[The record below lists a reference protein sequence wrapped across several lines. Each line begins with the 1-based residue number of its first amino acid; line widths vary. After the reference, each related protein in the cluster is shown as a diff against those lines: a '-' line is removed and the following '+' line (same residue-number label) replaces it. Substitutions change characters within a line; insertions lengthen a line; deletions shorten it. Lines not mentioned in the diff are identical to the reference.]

1 MAPGQ
6 SGSPAEV
13 AVSSL
18 AVKEERDRKAL
29 KAPSPTKRKDRSE
42 EKSKDRSK
50 DKAATKESGE
60 KDRGRDKTRKRR
72 SASSGSSSTRSKP
85 PKRDEKERKRR
96 SPSPRPTKVHVG
108 RLTRNVTKDH
118 IMEIFSTYGKI
129 KMIDMPVDRLNP
141 HLSKGY
147 AYVEFEN
154 PDDAEKALKHMDG
167 GQIDGQ
173 EITATA
179 VLAPR
184 PRPPPRRFSP
194 PRRMLPPPPMWRRS
208 PPRMRRSSGLD
219 SKDIVGVL
227 EQFLQD
233 GRVSALLW
241 EVCQHQAQAGCPELQ
256 DTLLNKI
263 VCLPEHVSNKL
274 QGKNPPVFFPQNYFL
289 LLGDAVLQ
297 VLEKIS
303 DSLRGGLDCSIS
315 FVSHVLGK
323 VCFHGRQKEI
333 LGVLVPRLTDL
344 TKSDCIWQRICWRL
358 VECVPD
364 RWMEAVVLGFV
375 QRAPRADVLSR
386 LLGNLVVKN
395 KKAQFVV
402 TQKMLLLQYGHTVL
416 QELLETWSSSSAVK
430 HAPIEQQLYISK
442 AILICLSHLKE
453 SEIESCRQELLT
465 SMMEGMKCHLDSS
478 LPQLRRLGMVVAES
492 ISSKINTEGPVLKF
506 EVKVSVKFMTG
517 VLGLEEVKA
526 LNQMIQTIIAHF
538 HLEIRR
544 GSHTFKKEE
553 SLYIKTIACNSQ
565 YEEDDETRE
574 LKSLLVQTP
583 SFCVV
588 PSRPDDDW
596 SEKADAALPLVPES
610 DEKSHTAAP
619 VVPDE
624 ESDVE
629 LDSDDDLIP
638 YDMSE
643 DKELKMK
650 APVYIR
656 DCIEVLTGS
665 RSEDVDK
672 WEATVKALE
681 SLIRKNPAAT
691 REVKYYDL
699 GYKRA
704 VSVELAKILLHL
716 EEKTCI
722 EGFVELRQK
731 AQVAVLTTDPI
742 PVAKYLTSQF
752 YSLNYSLR
760 QRMDILDV
768 LVLAAQELSCPKFS
782 GKIKHSGAQ
791 KPRIQL
797 LLESDSSKDWRRIVD
812 ERIKSKTR
820 RFDTGQS
827 HVELASCPNKFNSV
841 AGYFF
846 FPLIQHFD
854 RPLTTFDLLG
864 EDHLVLGRLV
874 HTLAILMYLAVNT
887 VEQLAPPTLCGASP
901 NGMME
906 CVMSLVGPN
915 GPLSEDVPLEDG
927 GVVKELTV
935 AASFADV
942 MEKDPDGDCRRLAL
956 QNLLLMENL
965 KKKLAAVPS

>member
-1 MAPGQ
+1 MAAALAPPGPRLALDLGLESVLREAVAAVDRAGEGLVAALGAVRAALAAVGGPATLGERERALFGALLRRLARAPGAARPEGLWQ
-6 SGSPAEV
+6 CCFLEGPPGLVLCVLLEALGSA
-13 AVSSL
+13 
-18 AVKEERDRKAL
+18 
-29 KAPSPTKRKDRSE
+29 
-42 EKSKDRSK
+42 
-50 DKAATKESGE
+50 G
-60 KDRGRDKTRKRR
+60 
-72 SASSGSSSTRSKP
+72 
-85 PKRDEKERKRR
+85 
-96 SPSPRPTKVHVG
+96 
-108 RLTRNVTKDH
+108 
-118 IMEIFSTYGKI
+118 
-129 KMIDMPVDRLNP
+129 
-141 HLSKGY
+141 
-147 AYVEFEN
+147 
-154 PDDAEKALKHMDG
+154 
-167 GQIDGQ
+167 
-173 EITATA
+173 
-179 VLAPR
+179 
-184 PRPPPRRFSP
+184 
-194 PRRMLPPPPMWRRS
+194 
-208 PPRMRRSSGLD
+208 SGLD
-219 SKDIVGVL
+219 PREVVGVL
-227 EQFLQD
+227 EQFLQQ
-233 GRVSALLW
+233 GRLSALLW
-241 EVCQHQAQAGCPELQ
+241 EVCQPQAQAGCLELQ
-256 DTLLNKI
+256 GALLNKI

-274 QGKNPPVFFPQNYFL
+274 QGKNPPVFFPQNYFP

-323 VCFHGRQKEI
+323 VCVHGWQKEI
-333 LGVLVPRLTDL
+333 LGVLVPHLTDL
-344 TKSDCIWQRICWRL
+344 TKLDCIWQRICWQL

-375 QRAPRADVLSR
+375 QRAPGADVLSR

-402 TQKMLLLQYGHTVL
+402 AQKLLLLQYGHTTAVL
-416 QELLETWSSSSAVK
+416 QNLLGYLALDSGRRPLLLRVLQDLLETWSSSSAVK
-430 HAPIEQQLYISK
+430 HSPAEQQLYISK

-453 SEIESCRQELLT
+453 PEIASCRQELLT
-465 SMMEGMKCHLDSS
+465 SMMEGVKCHLESS

-492 ISSKINTEGPVLKF
+492 ISLNINTEGPVLKF
-506 EVKVSVKFMTG
+506 E
-517 VLGLEEVKA
+517 
-526 LNQMIQTIIAHF
+526 
-538 HLEIRR
+538 
-544 GSHTFKKEE
+544 
-553 SLYIKTIACNSQ
+553 

-588 PSRPDDDW
+588 PSLPDDE
-596 SEKADAALPLVPES
+596 SEKAGAALPLVPERN
-610 DEKSHTAAP
+610 EKSYTAAP
-619 VVPDE
+619 VKADE
-624 ESDVE
+624 ESDDE

-643 DKELKMK
+643 DKELKLK
-650 APVYIR
+650 APMYIR

-681 SLIRKNPAAT
+681 SLVRRNPAAT
-691 REVKYYDL
+691 RE
-699 GYKRA
+699 

-722 EGFVELRQK
+722 EGFVELCQR

-768 LVLAAQELSCPKFS
+768 LVLAAQELSCPKFR
-782 GKIKHSGAQ
+782 GKTKHSGVQ
-791 KPRIQL
+791 KPCIQL
-797 LLESDSSKDWRRIVD
+797 LPESDSSKGWRRIVE

-820 RFDTGQS
+820 RFDMGQS
-827 HVELASCPNKFNSV
+827 RVELASCPNEFNSV

-874 HTLAILMYLAVNT
+874 HTLAVLMYLAVNT
-887 VEQLAPPTLCGASP
+887 VAVTAMGKALLEFVWALRFHTDSYVRQGLLSCISSLLLSVPTEQILADMTEEL
-901 NGMME
+901 
-906 CVMSLVGPN
+906 
-915 GPLSEDVPLEDG
+915 LETQSWLG
-927 GVVKELTV
+927 
-935 AASFADV
+935 DV

-965 KKKLAAVPS
+965 RRKLEAVPS

>member
-1 MAPGQ
+1 MA
-6 SGSPAEV
+6 
-13 AVSSL
+13 
-18 AVKEERDRKAL
+18 
-29 KAPSPTKRKDRSE
+29 
-42 EKSKDRSK
+42 
-50 DKAATKESGE
+50 AA
-60 KDRGRDKTRKRR
+60 
-72 SASSGSSSTRSKP
+72 
-85 PKRDEKERKRR
+85 
-96 SPSPRPTKVHVG
+96 
-108 RLTRNVTKDH
+108 
-118 IMEIFSTYGKI
+118 
-129 KMIDMPVDRLNP
+129 
-141 HLSKGY
+141 
-147 AYVEFEN
+147 
-154 PDDAEKALKHMDG
+154 
-167 GQIDGQ
+167 
-173 EITATA
+173 
-179 VLAPR
+179 
-184 PRPPPRRFSP
+184 
-194 PRRMLPPPPMWRRS
+194 LPPPGPPLALDLGLESVLREAVAAVDRAGEGLAAALGAVRAALAAAGGPATLGERERALFGALLRRLARAPGAARPEGLWQCCFLEG
-208 PPRMRRSSGLD
+208 PPGLVLCVLLEALGSAGSGLD
-219 SKDIVGVL
+219 PRELVGVL
-227 EQFLQD
+227 EQFLQQ
-233 GRVSALLW
+233 GRLSALLW
-241 EVCQHQAQAGCPELQ
+241 EVCQPQAQAGCLELQ
-256 DTLLNKI
+256 GALLNKI

-274 QGKNPPVFFPQNYFL
+274 QGKNPPVFFPQNYFP

-323 VCFHGRQKEI
+323 VCVHGWQKEI
-333 LGVLVPRLTDL
+333 LGVLVPHLTDL
-344 TKSDCIWQRICWRL
+344 TKSDCIWQRICWQL

-375 QRAPRADVLSR
+375 QRAPGADVLSR

-402 TQKMLLLQYGHTVL
+402 AQKMLLLQYGHTTAVL
-416 QELLETWSSSSAVK
+416 QNLLGYLALDSGRRPLLLRVLQDLLETWSSSSAVK
-430 HAPIEQQLYISK
+430 HSPAEQQLYISK

-453 SEIESCRQELLT
+453 PEIASCRQELLT
-465 SMMEGMKCHLDSS
+465 SMMEGVKCHLESS

-492 ISSKINTEGPVLKF
+492 ISVNINTEGPVLKF
-506 EVKVSVKFMTG
+506 E
-517 VLGLEEVKA
+517 
-526 LNQMIQTIIAHF
+526 
-538 HLEIRR
+538 
-544 GSHTFKKEE
+544 
-553 SLYIKTIACNSQ
+553 

-588 PSRPDDDW
+588 PSLPDDE
-596 SEKADAALPLVPES
+596 SEKAGAALPLAPERN
-610 DEKSHTAAP
+610 EKSYTAVP
-619 VVPDE
+619 VKADE

-643 DKELKMK
+643 DKELKLK
-650 APVYIR
+650 APMYIR

-681 SLIRKNPAAT
+681 SLVRRNPAAT
-691 REVKYYDL
+691 RE
-699 GYKRA
+699 

-722 EGFVELRQK
+722 EGFVELCQR

-768 LVLAAQELSCPKFS
+768 LVLAAQELSCPKFHR
-782 GKIKHSGAQ
+782 KTKHSGVQ
-791 KPRIQL
+791 KPCIQL
-797 LLESDSSKDWRRIVD
+797 LPESDSSKGWRRIVE

-827 HVELASCPNKFNSV
+827 RVELASCPNEFNSV

-874 HTLAILMYLAVNT
+874 HTLAVLMYLAVNT
-887 VEQLAPPTLCGASP
+887 VAVTAMGKALLEFVWALRFHTDSYVRQGLLSCISSLLLSVPTEQILADMTEEL
-901 NGMME
+901 
-906 CVMSLVGPN
+906 
-915 GPLSEDVPLEDG
+915 LETQSWLG
-927 GVVKELTV
+927 
-935 AASFADV
+935 DV

-965 KKKLAAVPS
+965 KRKLEAVPS

>member
-1 MAPGQ
+1 MAAAAAPPGL
-6 SGSPAEV
+6 GLTLEPVLREAV
-13 AVSSL
+13 AALDRAGVGESLAAALGAVRSSL
-18 AVKEERDRKAL
+18 AAAGGPAALGERERAL
-29 KAPSPTKRKDRSE
+29 FGAFLRSLVRAPG
-42 EKSKDRSK
+42 
-50 DKAATKESGE
+50 AALPEGVWQRCFLE
-60 KDRGRDKTRKRR
+60 GPPGLVFCVLLE
-72 SASSGSSSTRSKP
+72 ALGST
-85 PKRDEKERKRR
+85 
-96 SPSPRPTKVHVG
+96 G
-108 RLTRNVTKDH
+108 
-118 IMEIFSTYGKI
+118 
-129 KMIDMPVDRLNP
+129 
-141 HLSKGY
+141 
-147 AYVEFEN
+147 
-154 PDDAEKALKHMDG
+154 
-167 GQIDGQ
+167 
-173 EITATA
+173 
-179 VLAPR
+179 
-184 PRPPPRRFSP
+184 
-194 PRRMLPPPPMWRRS
+194 
-208 PPRMRRSSGLD
+208 SGLD
-219 SKDIVGVL
+219 PREVVGVL
-227 EQFLQD
+227 EQFLQE
-233 GRVSALLW
+233 GRLSALLW
-241 EVCQHQAQAGCPELQ
+241 EVCQQQAQAGCPELQ
-256 DTLLNKI
+256 DALLNKI

-274 QGKNPPVFFPQNYFL
+274 QGKNPPVFLPQNYFP

-323 VCFHGRQKEI
+323 VCIHGRQKEI
-333 LGVLVPRLTDL
+333 LGVLVTRLTDL
-344 TKSDCIWQRICWRL
+344 TKSDCMWQRICWRL

-375 QRAPRADVLSR
+375 QRAPGADTLSR

-402 TQKMLLLQYGHTVL
+402 TQKMLLLQYGHTTAVLQNLLGYLSLDGLRRTLLLRVL

-430 HAPIEQQLYISK
+430 HSPAEQQLYISK

-453 SEIESCRQELLT
+453 PEIDSCRHELLM

-478 LPQLRRLGMVVAES
+478 LPQLQRLGMVVAES
-492 ISSKINTEGPVLKF
+492 ISLKINTEGPVLKF
-506 EVKVSVKFMTG
+506 E
-517 VLGLEEVKA
+517 
-526 LNQMIQTIIAHF
+526 
-538 HLEIRR
+538 
-544 GSHTFKKEE
+544 
-553 SLYIKTIACNSQ
+553 

-583 SFCVV
+583 SFFVV
-588 PSRPDDDW
+588 PSLPDDE
-596 SEKADAALPLVPES
+596 SEKEGAALPLVPES
-610 DEKSHTAAP
+610 SEKSHTAVP
-619 VVPDE
+619 VMPDE
-624 ESDVE
+624 ELDAE
-629 LDSDDDLIP
+629 LDSDDDLLP

-643 DKELKMK
+643 DKELKIK

-681 SLIRKNPAAT
+681 SLVRKNPAAT
-691 REVKYYDL
+691 RE
-699 GYKRA
+699 

-722 EGFVELRQK
+722 EGFVDLRQR

-742 PVAKYLTSQF
+742 PVAEYLTSQF

-768 LVLAAQELSCPKFS
+768 LVLAAQELSCPKFH
-782 GKIKHSGAQ
+782 GNTKHSRAQ
-791 KPRIQL
+791 KPCIQL
-797 LLESDSSKDWRRIVD
+797 PLGSDSSKDWRKIVD

-820 RFDTGQS
+820 RFSMGQS
-827 HVELASCPNKFNSV
+827 HVELVSCPNEFNSV

-887 VEQLAPPTLCGASP
+887 VAVTAMGKALLEFVWVLRFHTDSYVRQGLLSCISSLLLSVPMDRILADMTEEL
-901 NGMME
+901 
-906 CVMSLVGPN
+906 
-915 GPLSEDVPLEDG
+915 LETQSWLG
-927 GVVKELTV
+927 
-935 AASFADV
+935 DV

-965 KKKLAAVPS
+965 KKKLEAVPS